1 MKKDTHP
8 TFHKDAKVT
17 CACGATY
24 AVGSTLEDIQVEI
37 CGACHPFYTGKEKV
51 LDTAGRVERFKARR
65 EAAEKAAKTGK
76 KVKKEK
82 KAEKEK
88 KEEEVETKE

>member
-8 TFHKDAKVT
+8 TFHKEATVT
-17 CACGATY
+17 CVCGTTY
-24 AVGSTLEDIQVEI
+24 TIGSTLEDIQVEI

-51 LDTAGRVERFKARR
+51 LDTAGRVERFKARQQ
-65 EAAEKAAKTGK
+65 AAQKTPQTGK

-82 KAEKEK
+82 KAQKES
-88 KEEEVETKE
+88 EEQNDTEA

>member
-8 TFHKDAKVT
+8 TFHKDANVT

-24 AVGSTLEDIQVEI
+24 TVGSTLEDIQVEI

-65 EAAEKAAKTGK
+65 EAAEKAQANKSK
-76 KVKKEK
+76 KKPKKS
-82 KAEKEK
+82 
-88 KEEEVETKE
+88 EEETEA